1 MTIFALAA
9 VAIHVIVA
17 GEPKISKGE
26 KMELMFTVNYIIQII
41 IILVV
46 VRQMELSMERRHE
59 NHERLLRKIDDLIS
73 KQRGRL

>member
-1 MTIFALAA
+1 
-9 VAIHVIVA
+9 
-17 GEPKISKGE
+17 
-26 KMELMFTVNYIIQII
+26 MELMFTVNYIIQII

-46 VRQMELSMERRHE
+46 VRQMELSMERRQE